1 MAWQAHSAHVPV
13 TGIIRLKQCQRL
25 IRERIM
31 SSFETWHRLTAVNAC
46 ANVLD
51 FTGGWEALTARAP
64 SSRRA
69 LVQQPGPQSS
79 TGLWPRSPWWP
90 SCPCPTTEQGHRLQT
105 GLGAALRKRGQQAQG
120 GWHLRGKL
128 APRDVF
134 KAFGKCSRVCRGKSL
149 FPIPSQWP
157 GSVFMLMAVAAGI
170 SEPLQR
176 DCSLHF
182 HAGKEEFY

>member
-13 TGIIRLKQCQRL
+13 RGIIRLKQCQPL

-31 SSFETWHRLTAVNAC
+31 SSFETWRRLTAVNAC

-64 SSRRA
+64 APRCA

-79 TGLWPRSPWWP
+79 TGPRPRSPWWP
-90 SCPCPTTEQGHRLQT
+90 SCPCPTTELGHHPQP

-120 GWHLRGKL
+120 GWHPRDKL

-134 KAFGKCSRVCRGKSL
+134 KAFGKCSRGCRGKSA
-149 FPIPSQWP
+149 FPIPFQWP

-170 SEPLQR
+170 PELLQR